1 MNKGM
6 KAFIALAAAIAAVLL
21 SAASFLVLSLYTGII
36 AIYSELVYV
45 IIYSFVIMLMLEAAA
60 VFSAIAA
67 DRGFKLNKFSL
78 FFLRVCLNIWLPIFI
93 YMAGLLRIEG
103 DPLKEL
109 YISLN
114 NSLSKSRLEGM
125 QKGRLLVL
133 LPHCIQNNDCSCSI
147 TEDIQNCR
155 RCGRCKIGEIADTVG
170 QHGIRAAVAK
180 GGTAARS
187 IVKESKPDYILAVA
201 CERDLVSG
209 IGDVG
214 KIPVVGL
221 INQRPN
227 GYCNNTTLD
236 MEKFNNEINVLLGY
250 TL

>member
-6 KAFIALAAAIAAVLL
+6 KIFAVLAAVTAAVLL
-21 SAASFLVLSLYTGII
+21 SAVFLSALSLNTGIM
-36 AIYSELVYV
+36 AVYSELLYVSVYTLV
-45 IIYSFVIMLMLEAAA
+45 IILMLEAAA

-67 DRGFKLNKFSL
+67 DRGCKLNKFSL
-78 FFLRVCLNIWLPIFI
+78 FFLRACLKIWLPIFMH
-93 YMAGLLRIEG
+93 MAGLLRIER
-103 DPLKEL
+103 DSLKGL

-114 NSLSKSRLEGM
+114 NSLAKSRLEGIK
-125 QKGRLLVL
+125 KGRLLVL
-133 LPHCIQNNDCSCSI
+133 LPHCIQNSDCSCRI

-155 RCGRCKIGEIADTVG
+155 RCGKCRIGEIADTVG
-170 QHGIRAAVAK
+170 QHGIRSAVAK

-187 IVKESKPDYILAVA
+187 IVKESKSDYILAVA

-209 IGDVG
+209 ITDVG
-214 KIPVVGL
+214 KIPVIGL

-236 MEKFNNEINVLLGY
+236 MEKFKNEINVLLGY